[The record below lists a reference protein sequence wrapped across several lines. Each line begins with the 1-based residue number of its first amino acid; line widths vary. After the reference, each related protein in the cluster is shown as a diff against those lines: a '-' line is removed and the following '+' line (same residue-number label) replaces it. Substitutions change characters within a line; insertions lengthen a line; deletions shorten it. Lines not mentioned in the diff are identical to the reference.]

1 MHAVGHEFCGVEAD
15 ALLQGNA
22 KVQRVVAILR
32 SHQFMERYQAEIN
45 ARDERMKESKRLGLV
60 TACFLAYSC
69 CCVGL

>member
-1 MHAVGHEFCGVEAD
+1 MHAIGCELCDVEAN
-15 ALLQGNA
+15 AVLQGNA

-60 TACFLAYSC
+60 TPAFLHTHAA
-69 CCVGL
+69 V

>member
-1 MHAVGHEFCGVEAD
+1 MHADGCELFDVEAN
-15 ALLQGNA
+15 AVLQGNA

-60 TACFLAYSC
+60 TACFLAHSC
-69 CCVGL
+69 CCVGS

>member
-1 MHAVGHEFCGVEAD
+1 MHAIGYWFCGIEAD
-15 ALLQGNA
+15 TLLQGNA

-60 TACFLAYSC
+60 TACFLTHSC